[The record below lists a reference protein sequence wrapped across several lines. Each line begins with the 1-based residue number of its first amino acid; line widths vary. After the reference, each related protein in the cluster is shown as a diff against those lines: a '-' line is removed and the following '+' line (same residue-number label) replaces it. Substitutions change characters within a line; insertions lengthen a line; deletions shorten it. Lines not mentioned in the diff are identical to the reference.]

1 MGGPPYQAQ
10 VPRASEQLRSAR
22 SPSALRI
29 APLYRIG
36 SVPALDVV
44 TTVGMLGFDRRA
56 RAEAV
61 GLLGLWPGERVLELA
76 CGTGRTLPL
85 LARAVGDG
93 GSVLA
98 VDRSH
103 ALIERARRRITGLGN
118 VELVVSD
125 WSATEVTAPVDAA
138 LCVLGLSVI
147 EDWEAALDL
156 LLGALVR
163 GGRLVVV
170 DQLVDMRNPYLL
182 NAYIR
187 LGLWVAQA
195 HPDRPIG
202 DATRARL
209 GLQVIAGFND

>member
-1 MGGPPYQAQ
+1 M
-10 VPRASEQLRSAR
+10 
-22 SPSALRI
+22 
-29 APLYRIG
+29 
-36 SVPALDVV
+36 PALDVV

-61 GLLGLWPGERVLELA
+61 GLLGLRPGERVLELA
-76 CGTGRTLPL
+76 CGTGRALPL

-103 ALIERARRRITGLGN
+103 VLIERARRRVAGLGN

-209 GLQVIAGFND
+209 NRVTTYRLPAGLQVIAGFND